1 MKKKI
6 IIGLS
11 IFALGFL
18 LGGIYI
24 IYTIETVTSGLDH
37 LIKLHQIEILREHL
51 LIQTKGVQADLSLK
65 HTQYARNIDSV
76 INRVR
81 NMGETAKRCFSCHH
95 TGDVERRLNDL
106 MLRFDEYEDGLSRV
120 LTLRANT
127 KRIEAE
133 ENNAFKIGEHL
144 IAEVKNIISFTSLKL
159 DDKTKSIL
167 GRIFH
172 TKIMLYIIVALGPFS
187 TAVLALIFIRGFAKP
202 INELLSATR
211 RLKGGDLDYQ
221 IKGLKDEFGEVAASF
236 NEMAVA
242 LKEQMYKMQRA
253 ERMVAFGE
261 LSAGLAHEIKNPL
274 AGIKVSMEVLSGAS
288 SISED
293 DRAII
298 LRIAEE
304 IKRIE
309 LLIKSLLNFAKPPKP
324 QLMATNINNI
334 FDKTIDFSLRHPFF
348 LSHDTKAINIVKD
361 FDMSLPDVTADPMQL
376 QQAFMN
382 LLLNAIDA
390 MPDGGILT
398 VRTSYDTA
406 LNSAR
411 IEISDT
417 GKGMDKEVRDKI
429 FQPFFTTKS
438 KGTGLGLAITKQI
451 IEHHGGDI
459 HVESSI
465 GKGAFFKIILPVKQ
479 EGKEHIA

>member
-65 HTQYARNIDSV
+65 HTNYARNIDAV
-76 INRVR
+76 INRV
-81 NMGETAKRCFSCHH
+81 NSMGETAKKCFNCHH
-95 TGDVERRLNDL
+95 TVEVKKRLDDL
-106 MLRFDEYEDGLSRV
+106 MLRFDQYKDGLSRV

-127 KRIEAE
+127 SRIKAE
-133 ENNAFKIGEHL
+133 EDNAFITGEQL

-159 DDKTKSIL
+159 DEKTKAIL
-167 GRIFH
+167 DHIFY
-172 TKIMLYIIVALGPFS
+172 TKTILYIVVALGPFS
-187 TAVLALIFIRGFAKP
+187 IALLAFIFLRGFTKP
-202 INELLSATR
+202 LNELLTATR
-211 RLKGGDLDYQ
+211 RLKNGDLDYQ
-221 IKGLKDEFGEVAASF
+221 IKGLKDEFGEVASSF

-242 LKEQMYKMQRA
+242 LKEQMYKMQRT

-274 AGIKVSMEVLSGAS
+274 AGIKVSMEVLSGTS
-288 SISED
+288 NISED
-293 DRAII
+293 DRSIM
-298 LRIAEE
+298 LRMAEE

-324 QLMATNINNI
+324 QLMAANINNI
-334 FDKTIDFSLRHPFF
+334 LDKTIEFSLKHPFF
-348 LSHDTKAINIVKD
+348 ISHNTTAINVVKN

-376 QQAFMN
+376 EQVFMN

-398 VRTSYDTA
+398 VKTSYDTA

-411 IEISDT
+411 VEISDT
-417 GKGMDKEVRDKI
+417 GKGMDKGVKDKI

-438 KGTGLGLAITKQI
+438 KGTGLGLAITKQLI
-451 IEHHGGDI
+451 VQHSGDI
-459 HVESSI
+459 SVESSI
-465 GKGAFFKIILPVKQ
+465 GKGTSFKIILPVKQ
-479 EGKEHIA
+479 EEHIA

>member
-1 MKKKI
+1 
-6 IIGLS
+6 
-11 IFALGFL
+11 
-18 LGGIYI
+18 
-24 IYTIETVTSGLDH
+24 VTSGMDH

-65 HTQYARNIDSV
+65 HTHYARNIDAV

-81 NMGETAKRCFSCHH
+81 DMGETAKKCFNCHH
-95 TGDVERRLNDL
+95 TREVEERLNDL
-106 MLRFDEYEDGLSRV
+106 MLRFDQYKDGLSRV

-127 KRIEAE
+127 SRIEAE
-133 ENNAFKIGEHL
+133 EDNAFKIGEHL

-159 DDKTKSIL
+159 DEKTKSIL
-167 GRIFH
+167 NHIFY
-172 TKIMLYIIVALGPFS
+172 TKIILYIIVALGPFS
-187 TAVLALIFIRGFAKP
+187 TAVLAFIFLRGFTKP
-202 INELLSATR
+202 VNELLSATK
-211 RLKGGDLDYQ
+211 RLKSGDLDYK
-221 IKGLKDEFGEVAASF
+221 IKGLKDEFGEVASSF
-236 NEMAVA
+236 NEMAA
-242 LKEQMYKMQRA
+242 SLKEHMYKMQIA
-253 ERMVAFGE
+253 ERMAAFGE
-261 LSAGLAHEIKNPL
+261 LSVGLAHEIKNPL
-274 AGIKVSMEVLSGAS
+274 AGIKVSMEVLSEAS

-298 LRIAEE
+298 LRMAGE

-309 LLIKSLLNFAKPPKP
+309 LLIKSLLNFAKPSKP
-324 QLMATNINNI
+324 QLTATNVNDIL
-334 FDKTIDFSLRHPFF
+334 DKTIDFSLRHPFF
-348 LSHDTKAINIVKD
+348 LSNTATAINVIKD
-361 FDMSLPDVTADPMQL
+361 FDISLPEVIADPMQL

-398 VRTSYDTA
+398 VRTSHDTT
-406 LNSAR
+406 LNSVR

-429 FQPFFTTKS
+429 FKPFFTTRA

-459 HVESSI
+459 SVESSI
-465 GKGAFFKIILPVKQ
+465 GKGTFFKIILPLKQ
-479 EGKEHIA
+479 EEKEHIV